1 MRFHLFIAAVLLLP
15 IINGQAQTPLAPP
28 RTVHDIIAILDSY
41 PVDRTK
47 LDAARKVLD
56 TPLSAELGNVELADF
71 HHKRARA
78 AGELGLVSPQLDELR
93 KAIALG
99 GGTESWRILQELSSA
114 EYLAGNFRAAIEA
127 RKKAQVIV
135 MGSWLTGAVA
145 GNHLNLSAFY
155 MQLGDFDGARR
166 ELGYADNILADLRRS
181 NWWQAMEARWLLEN
195 HTGHGRMEEWA
206 GHYLKAEAHFRRA
219 LDYAERDIPASL
231 TRLRDK
237 VPGAPPHHRIELAR
251 DSAEGR
257 LANILRKQGR
267 LREAEVHAR
276 NALRSAIEHTGHDGL
291 YSNVALL
298 SLISV
303 LVEEQ
308 RSAEALLLIDRGIR
322 NLEKLGVPA
331 TAISYVKYRRYRATA
346 LTAQRQW
353 QAAVSEF
360 EAIQNS
366 LASDPQLADAIGAP
380 NLDWIRALLATNKAD
395 AALELSDKLSRQLR
409 EHMGPKAYDAAEAL
423 GFHGAALAAA
433 GRNAEAFDALRA
445 ALGVLIPIAAE
456 ASDRSGRRF
465 QRLSF
470 TIENYLTV
478 LVRLRGTPLEKAK
491 GIDAAAEAFL
501 VADALRGQSL
511 QQAMSASS
519 ARASAGS
526 PELAN
531 LAREEQD
538 ARQERDALYRILA
551 DLMSRPSDQV
561 LPQVIANMRKRAD
574 ELGGILLARQETIRN
589 RFPEYADL
597 VSPRPASVEKIQ
609 AVLRPGEALLS
620 ILPSETRTFVW
631 AVPAKGPIAFAETP
645 IGREEITPMVDRLR
659 KALDP
664 GELDIQRLPPF
675 DGATAH
681 RLYTELLAPVKNGWQ
696 GSQHLIVASGGSLSR
711 LPFGLLLT
719 SQPTAKGNA
728 GIANEGYRNWPWL
741 IRDMAISQLP
751 AASSLLTL
759 RQMKPG
765 AINRMAFVGFGD
777 PDFQGYDTAAAVNP
791 MQVASARR
799 LRNLALARPSQ
810 QVTEQGKPAD
820 WMDYAKIPSLP
831 DTRAEILALA
841 QALMADPDKD
851 VFLGS
856 QASKANLE
864 KLDLTKRRVV
874 AFATHGLLAGDFPGV
889 DQPALALANPG
900 GGKNGLLTL
909 DDVLGLKL
917 DADLV
922 VLSACNTA
930 GGDGEG
936 GEAVSG
942 LGRGFFYAG
951 SRALLVT
958 HWPVETVSAKQLV
971 VGIFDVLG
979 KDAGIGRAE
988 ALRQSMLAT
997 MARNDQQDG
1006 VRFSYAH
1013 PLFWAPYALV
1023 GDGGK

>member
-1 MRFHLFIAAVLLLP
+1 M
-15 IINGQAQTPLAPP
+15 
-28 RTVHDIIAILDSY
+28 
-41 PVDRTK
+41 
-47 LDAARKVLD
+47 
-56 TPLSAELGNVELADF
+56 E
-71 HHKRARA
+71 
-78 AGELGLVSPQLDELR
+78 
-93 KAIALG
+93 LG
-99 GGTESWRILQELSSA
+99 GGTIPWRALQELSGA
-114 EYLAGNFRAAIEA
+114 EFSAGNFRSAVGA
-127 RKKAQVIV
+127 REKSQTLV
-135 MGSWLTGAVA
+135 GNFTGAEA
-145 GNHLNLSAFY
+145 GNHLTLSYFY
-155 MQLGDFDGARR
+155 MALGDLESARR
-166 ELGYADNILADLRRS
+166 AIEEADRIMTRLKQTS
-181 NWWQAMEARWLLEN
+181 SWPFMQARWLMEN
-195 HTGHGRMEEWA
+195 DVAHGVIEQSSGHFKE
-206 GHYLKAEAHFRRA
+206 AEARFRRA
-219 LDYAERDIPASL
+219 LENAERDIPASL
-231 TRLRDK
+231 N
-237 VPGAPPHHRIELAR
+237 RIEKRGPSMPTQLAVEMSR
-251 DSAEGR
+251 NSTEVR
-257 LANILRKQGR
+257 LASNLLAQGR

-276 NALRSAIEHTGHDGL
+276 NAVQRAIARTGQDSLH
-291 YSNVALL
+291 SNSILL
-298 SLISV
+298 QLISI
-303 LVEEQ
+303 LNEEQ
-308 RSAEALLLIDRGIR
+308 RSAESLLLIDHGLR
-322 NLEKLGVPA
+322 NLEKLGVPG
-331 TAISYVKYRRYRATA
+331 TALLYLQYRRVRADT
-346 LTAQRQW
+346 LVVKSRW
-353 QAAVSEF
+353 Q
-360 EAIQNS
+360 EAIGEYEAIKAA

-380 NLDWIRALLATNKAD
+380 NLDWIRALLATKKTD
-395 AALELSDKLSRQLR
+395 TALELSSKLSQQLR
-409 EHMGPKAYDAAEAL
+409 EQMGSKAYDAAEAL

-433 GRNAEAFDALRA
+433 GRNAEAFETLRA
-445 ALGVLIPIAAE
+445 ALGILIPIAAE

-478 LVRLRGTPLEKAK
+478 LARLRGTPLEKAK

-526 PELAN
+526 PELAK

-574 ELGGILLARQETIRN
+574 ELSGILLARQETIRN

-620 ILPSETRTFVW
+620 ILPSESRTFVW
-631 AVPAKGPIAFAETP
+631 AVPAKGPIAFAEAL

-664 GELDIQRLPPF
+664 GELDIQRLPAF
-675 DGATAH
+675 EGATAH
-681 RLYTELLAPVKNGWQ
+681 RLYSQLLAPVKSGWQ
-696 GSQHLIVASGGSLSR
+696 GSQHLIVAAGGSLSR

-719 SQPTAKGNA
+719 SQPAAIGNA

-765 AINRMAFVGFGD
+765 AINRTAFVGFGD
-777 PDFQGYDTAAAVNP
+777 PDFQDNGTAAAVNQ

-799 LRNLALARPSQ
+799 LRNLVLARPSQ

-820 WMDYAKIPSLP
+820 WMDYAKIPPLP
-831 DTRAEILALA
+831 DTRTEILALA
-841 QALMADPDKD
+841 QALKADPDKD

-971 VGIFDVLG
+971 VGIFDVLE
-979 KDAGIGRAE
+979 KDTGIGRAE